1 LSSSKLVPTTP
12 LGGQEESTRG
22 NTKAKMKRWTVLTAA
37 TSCAIITSSSS
48 CCCHAFA
55 PPIHLDGST
64 FRSSSA
70 AATTTTRVFLFDLK
84 QRLNNQQ
91 RSLQQQQSR
100 SRIPEEE
107 LYYLSRGFGFSSEEE
122 EDFNDPLQLPYT
134 IDLTAPRS
142 TRISDTNTENQA
154 ATSRL
159 LLRHL
164 EAEDIKSVLPEV
176 VREFGAY
183 EAPTSTGSKLG
194 DEVATWIEN
203 FLFSFTVLVGL
214 DQRVERRKKGYS
226 ANVPPDHNVVCL
238 VEVTPVTNNNSDDAA
253 TTVSYTEQI
262 VGIAELS
269 WQPPDPTRNAP
280 PFVLPYFAKDIIS
293 RFIPSNGGA
302 TNDKEDER
310 KVPKGYVSN
319 VLTWKSRRGLGY
331 SRVLMAALEG
341 IARRWGCDDIRL
353 HVDADE
359 VSGKVARGL
368 YWSLGYEA
376 VPDRGNNRVGY
387 EWMGPS
393 MANRGLYLVEGV
405 PLLYLR
411 KSLNEDV
418 GMQ

>member
-1 LSSSKLVPTTP
+1 
-12 LGGQEESTRG
+12 
-22 NTKAKMKRWTVLTAA
+22 MKRWINLAA
-37 TSCAIITSSSS
+37 AASCAS

-55 PPIHLDGST
+55 PPITHHHIDGVILH
-64 FRSSSA
+64 RPSSA
-70 AATTTTRVFLFDLK
+70 TTTTTRVFLFDLK

-91 RSLQQQQSR
+91 RSPQQQLSR

-107 LYYLSRGFGFSSEEE
+107 IYYLSRGFGFNNNG
-122 EDFNDPLQLPYT
+122 EDNANDPLRLPYT
-134 IDLTAPRS
+134 IDLTPP
-142 TRISDTNTENQA
+142 TRISVVPNGSTKNEA
-154 ATSRL
+154 AASRL

-164 EAEDIKSVLPEV
+164 EVKDIKSILPEI

-183 EAPTSTGSKLG
+183 EVPTSTGSKLG
-194 DEVATWIEN
+194 DEVANWIEN

-214 DQRVERRKKGYS
+214 DQRVERRKKGYGNNS
-226 ANVPPDHNVVCL
+226 NVPPDHNVICL
-238 VEVTPVTNNNSDDAA
+238 VEVTPVTSNNNGNDA
-253 TTVSYTEQI
+253 TTAVSYNEQI

-280 PFVLPYFAKDIIS
+280 PFVLPYFAKDLIS
-293 RFIPSNGGA
+293 RFLTNNNG
-302 TNDKEDER
+302 TNNR

-341 IARRWGCDDIRL
+341 IARRWGCDDISL

-359 VSGKVARGL
+359 LTGKVARGL

-376 VPDRGNNRVGY
+376 VPDRGNNQVGY
-387 EWMGPS
+387 DWMGPS

-411 KSLNEDV
+411 KSLNEEDNI
-418 GMQ
+418 Q

>member
-1 LSSSKLVPTTP
+1 MM
-12 LGGQEESTRG
+12 
-22 NTKAKMKRWTVLTAA
+22 MKRWLTLAAAA
-37 TSCAIITSSSS
+37 TSSCAIITSSS
-48 CCCHAFA
+48 CCCQAFA
-55 PPIHLDGST
+55 PPTHLDGRIL
-64 FRSSSA
+64 FRSSA
-70 AATTTTRVFLFDLK
+70 ATTTTTRVFLFDLK
-84 QRLNNQQ
+84 QRLDNQQ
-91 RSLQQQQSR
+91 RSAQQKLSR

-107 LYYLSRGFGFSSEEE
+107 IYYLSRGFGLSTEEGAN
-122 EDFNDPLQLPYT
+122 DDPLQSPYT
-134 IDLTAPRS
+134 IDLTTTSP
-142 TRISDTNTENQA
+142 TRISTTPNENTENQA
-154 ATSRL
+154 AASRL

-164 EAEDIKSVLPEV
+164 EVEDIKPILPEI

-183 EAPTSTGSKLG
+183 EIPTSSTGSKLG
-194 DEVATWIEN
+194 DELATWIEN

-214 DQRVERRKKGYS
+214 DQRVERRKKGYGEGS
-226 ANVPPDHNVVCL
+226 NVPPDHNVICL
-238 VEVTPVTNNNSDDAA
+238 VEVTPVNNNNNNGKDS
-253 TTVSYTEQI
+253 TTPVSYTEQI

-280 PFVLPYFAKDIIS
+280 PFVLPYFAKDLIS
-293 RFIPSNGGA
+293 RLNNKD
-302 TNDKEDER
+302 TEC

-359 VSGKVARGL
+359 VSGKIARGL

-376 VPDRGNNRVGY
+376 VPDRGNSQVGY

-411 KSLNEDV
+411 KSLNEEDS
-418 GMQ
+418 ML

>member
-1 LSSSKLVPTTP
+1 
-12 LGGQEESTRG
+12 
-22 NTKAKMKRWTVLTAA
+22 MKRWIVLTAA
-37 TSCAIITSSSS
+37 TSCAS

-55 PPIHLDGST
+55 PPTHHNNIDGSILLRPST
-64 FRSSSA
+64 

-91 RSLQQQQSR
+91 RSPQQQLSR

-107 LYYLSRGFGFSSEEE
+107 IYYLSRGFGFNNEDEE
-122 EDFNDPLQLPYT
+122 EDAKDPLQLPYT
-134 IDLTAPRS
+134 IDLTSPS
-142 TRISDTNTENQA
+142 TRISVTPNGNIENEVA
-154 ATSRL
+154 ASKL

-164 EAEDIKSVLPEV
+164 EVKDIKSILPEI

-183 EAPTSTGSKLG
+183 EVPTSTGSKLG

-214 DQRVERRKKGYS
+214 DQRVERRKKGYGNNS
-226 ANVPPDHNVVCL
+226 NVPPDHNVVCL
-238 VEVTPVTNNNSDDAA
+238 VEVTPVTTSNNNGNDS
-253 TTVSYTEQI
+253 TTAVSYNEKI

-280 PFVLPYFAKDIIS
+280 PFVLPYFAKDLIS
-293 RFIPSNGGA
+293 RFI
-302 TNDKEDER
+302 TNDNGTNNR

-341 IARRWGCDDIRL
+341 IARRWGCADIRL

-359 VSGKVARGL
+359 LTGKVARGL

-376 VPDRGNNRVGY
+376 VPDRGNNQVGY
-387 EWMGPS
+387 EW
-393 MANRGLYLVEGV
+393 
-405 PLLYLR
+405 
-411 KSLNEDV
+411 
-418 GMQ
+418 

>member
-1 LSSSKLVPTTP
+1 
-12 LGGQEESTRG
+12 
-22 NTKAKMKRWTVLTAA
+22 MKRWIVLAAA
-37 TSCAIITSSSS
+37 TSCAS

-55 PPIHLDGST
+55 PPTHHIDGGILHRPSST
-64 FRSSSA
+64 T
-70 AATTTTRVFLFDLK
+70 TTTTRVFLFDLK

-91 RSLQQQQSR
+91 RSPQQQLSR

-107 LYYLSRGFGFSSEEE
+107 IYYLSRGFGFNNEEV
-122 EDFNDPLQLPYT
+122 NAKDPLQLPYT
-134 IDLTAPRS
+134 IDLTSPP
-142 TRISDTNTENQA
+142 TRISVVPNGSAENEA
-154 ATSRL
+154 AASKL

-164 EAEDIKSVLPEV
+164 EVKDIKSILPEI

-183 EAPTSTGSKLG
+183 DVPTSTGSKLG

-214 DQRVERRKKGYS
+214 DQRVERRKKGYGNNS
-226 ANVPPDHNVVCL
+226 NVPPDHNVICL
-238 VEVTPVTNNNSDDAA
+238 VEVTPVTKSNNNGYDS
-253 TTVSYTEQI
+253 TTAVSYTEQI

-280 PFVLPYFAKDIIS
+280 PFVLPYFAKDLIS
-293 RFIPSNGGA
+293 RFLTNNNGA
-302 TNDKEDER
+302 NNC

-376 VPDRGNNRVGY
+376 VPNRGNNQVGY
-387 EWMGPS
+387 EWMGPG

-411 KSLNEDV
+411 KSLEEEDN
-418 GMQ
+418 MQ

>member
-1 LSSSKLVPTTP
+1 
-12 LGGQEESTRG
+12 
-22 NTKAKMKRWTVLTAA
+22 MKRWIVLTAA
-37 TSCAIITSSSS
+37 TSCAS

-55 PPIHLDGST
+55 PPTHHNNIDGSILLRPST
-64 FRSSSA
+64 

-91 RSLQQQQSR
+91 RSPQQQLSR

-107 LYYLSRGFGFSSEEE
+107 IYYLSRGFGFND
-122 EDFNDPLQLPYT
+122 EDEDAKDPFQLPYT
-134 IDLTAPRS
+134 IDLTSPS
-142 TRISDTNTENQA
+142 TRISVTPNGNIENEVA
-154 ATSRL
+154 ASKL

-164 EAEDIKSVLPEV
+164 EVKDIKSILPEI

-183 EAPTSTGSKLG
+183 EVPTSTGSKLG

-214 DQRVERRKKGYS
+214 DQRVERRKKGYGNNS
-226 ANVPPDHNVVCL
+226 NVPPDHNVVCL
-238 VEVTPVTNNNSDDAA
+238 VEVTPVTTSNNNGNDS
-253 TTVSYTEQI
+253 TTAVSYNEKI

-280 PFVLPYFAKDIIS
+280 PFVLPYFAKDLIS
-293 RFIPSNGGA
+293 RFI
-302 TNDKEDER
+302 TNDNGTNNR

-359 VSGKVARGL
+359 LTGKVARGL

-376 VPDRGNNRVGY
+376 VPDRGNNKVGY

-411 KSLNEDV
+411 KSLNEQDN
-418 GMQ
+418 MQ

>member
-1 LSSSKLVPTTP
+1 
-12 LGGQEESTRG
+12 
-22 NTKAKMKRWTVLTAA
+22 MKRWIVLAAA
-37 TSCAIITSSSS
+37 TSCTS

-55 PPIHLDGST
+55 PPTHHIDGSILH
-64 FRSSSA
+64 RPSSTT
-70 AATTTTRVFLFDLK
+70 TTTTRVFLFDLK

-91 RSLQQQQSR
+91 RSPQQQLSR

-107 LYYLSRGFGFSSEEE
+107 IYYLSCGFGFNE
-122 EDFNDPLQLPYT
+122 EDNATDPLQLPYT
-134 IDLTAPRS
+134 IDLTLAPTGISVVPNRS
-142 TRISDTNTENQA
+142 TENEA
-154 ATSRL
+154 AASKL

-164 EAEDIKSVLPEV
+164 EVKDIKSILPEI

-183 EAPTSTGSKLG
+183 DVPTSTGSKLG

-214 DQRVERRKKGYS
+214 DQRVERRKKGYGNNS
-226 ANVPPDHNVVCL
+226 NVPPDHNVICL
-238 VEVTPVTNNNSDDAA
+238 VEVTPVTDSNNNGYDSTAS
-253 TTVSYTEQI
+253 VSYKEQI

-280 PFVLPYFAKDIIS
+280 PFVLPYFAKDLIS
-293 RFIPSNGGA
+293 RFLINNNG
-302 TNDKEDER
+302 TNNR

-359 VSGKVARGL
+359 VTGKVARGL

-376 VPDRGNNRVGY
+376 VPDRGNNQVGY

-411 KSLNEDV
+411 KSLNEEDD
-418 GMQ
+418 MQ

>member
-1 LSSSKLVPTTP
+1 
-12 LGGQEESTRG
+12 
-22 NTKAKMKRWTVLTAA
+22 MMRWIVLTAA
-37 TSCAIITSSSS
+37 TSCAS

-55 PPIHLDGST
+55 PPTHHNNIDGSILLRPST
-64 FRSSSA
+64 

-91 RSLQQQQSR
+91 RSPQQQLSR

-107 LYYLSRGFGFSSEEE
+107 IYYLSRGFGFNNEDEE
-122 EDFNDPLQLPYT
+122 EDAKDPLQLPYT
-134 IDLTAPRS
+134 IDLTSPS
-142 TRISDTNTENQA
+142 TRISVTPNGNIENEVA
-154 ATSRL
+154 ASKL

-164 EAEDIKSVLPEV
+164 EVKDIKSILPEI

-183 EAPTSTGSKLG
+183 EVPTSTGSKLG

-214 DQRVERRKKGYS
+214 DQRVERRKKGYGNNS
-226 ANVPPDHNVVCL
+226 NVPPDHNVVCL
-238 VEVTPVTNNNSDDAA
+238 VEVTPVTTSNNNGNDS
-253 TTVSYTEQI
+253 TTAVSYNEKI

-280 PFVLPYFAKDIIS
+280 PFVLPYFAKDLIS
-293 RFIPSNGGA
+293 RFI
-302 TNDKEDER
+302 TNDNGTNNR

-341 IARRWGCDDIRL
+341 IARRWGCADIRL

-359 VSGKVARGL
+359 LTGKVARGL

-376 VPDRGNNRVGY
+376 VPDRGNNQVGY

-411 KSLNEDV
+411 KSLNE
-418 GMQ
+418 